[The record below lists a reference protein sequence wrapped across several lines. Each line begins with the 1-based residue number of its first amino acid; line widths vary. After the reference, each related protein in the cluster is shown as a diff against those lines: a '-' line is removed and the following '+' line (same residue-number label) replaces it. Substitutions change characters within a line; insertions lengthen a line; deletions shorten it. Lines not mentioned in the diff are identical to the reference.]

1 MCECKLMV
9 IITICFLS
17 SALLFLGI
25 EDLIPKTSLLLIKV
39 KFTIIIITHVHCNRI
54 SVIYLSSSFLKTFF
68 CKHHHISYVKENLV
82 IFKKSE
88 RLTKTML
95 GERRSWYEALVD
107 SFDLWEGRGTG
118 KGSHPL
124 PNRMFFYTL
133 SKLPPIDQGQ
143 IRSYLV

>member
-1 MCECKLMV
+1 MQKSTKVIKRAHSCKIMI

-17 SALLFLGI
+17 SALLFLWI

-95 GERRSWYEALVD
+95 GERRSWYYEAVVD
-107 SFDLWEGRGTG
+107 SFHILWTEGGQV
-118 KGSHPL
+118 
-124 PNRMFFYTL
+124 NRTKL
-133 SKLPPIDQGQ
+133 SGISAHVAHDKPT
-143 IRSYLV
+143 Y